1 MVQHGD
7 KRGRDI
13 GFPTANM
20 ALGNYLRPR
29 FGIYAVTG
37 RILND
42 GPKPDNSG
50 PIGPVLKGAANLGI
64 RPQFESPIEL
74 LEPHFFDF
82 SGDLYGREIEIAFRH
97 FLRPEAKFDSLA
109 ELIEQIGKDCDKARE
124 LLG

>member
-1 MVQHGD
+1 GGQPISSSRIRDALKAGDCAQAGRLLTRPFAIRAVVQHGD

-29 FGIYAVTG
+29 FGIYAVTA
-37 RILND
+37 RILDD
-42 GPKPDNSG
+42 GTE
-50 PIGPVLKGAANLGI
+50 LKGAANLGI

-82 SGDLYGREIEIAFRH
+82 SGDL
-97 FLRPEAKFDSLA
+97 
-109 ELIEQIGKDCDKARE
+109 
-124 LLG
+124 